1 MPVTLTTIVGLAK
14 KKVSGSGRV
23 VISVGFSAARR
34 TELDTPSSGLF
45 FRTEALG
52 FHGQGLGLK

>member
-1 MPVTLTTIVGLAK
+1 VGLAK

-52 FHGQGLGLK
+52 FHGQGLGLKCTK